1 MPYEGKMKKIGWA
14 FVFFFLIP
22 LSAFAGI
29 PNFHEVEEGFFRGGQ
44 PEEAEL
50 QALKTLGFR
59 TVISLRN
66 EGHLI
71 RWEKGLVEKNGMVF
85 VSIPMTWRKSPARE
99 QAQLFLEVV
108 RQPER
113 KPLFVHCREG
123 RDRTGAMVALY
134 RIAQEGH
141 SVQEAYAEAKRFGFR
156 EGAVPLKRF
165 ILIEAK
171 TFGGAKTASIS
182 EPFSILSFLFYLFE
196 GAVALL
202 SCWGGILCV
211 KRPDLAILFQK
222 NFYEMINW
230 HLSPVSLEKELRNTR
245 IMGGI
250 LLLSFFLLVILL
262 FIFSI

>member
-1 MPYEGKMKKIGWA
+1 MKKAGWA

-22 LSAFAGI
+22 TVAFAGI

-50 QALKTLGFR
+50 QVLKTLGFR
-59 TVISLRN
+59 TVVSLRN
-66 EGHLI
+66 EGRLI

-85 VSIPMTWRKSPARE
+85 VSIPMTWRKSPTRE
-99 QAQLFLEVV
+99 QIQLFLEVMK
-108 RQPER
+108 QPER
-113 KPLFVHCREG
+113 RPLFLHCREG

-134 RIAQEGH
+134 RIAQEGR
-141 SVQEAYAEAKRFGFR
+141 SAKEAYAEAKRFGFR
-156 EGAVPLKRF
+156 EGAIPLKRF
-165 ILIEAK
+165 ILVKAK
-171 TFGGAKTASIS
+171 TFGSEKTAPLL
-182 EPFSILSFLFYLFE
+182 EPFSILASLFYLFE
-196 GAVALL
+196 GAAALM

-211 KRPDLAILFQK
+211 KRPNLVIQMQK

-230 HLSPVSLEKELRNTR
+230 RLSPVSLEKELRNTR

-250 LLLSFFLLVILL
+250 LLLSFFLLVISL